1 VNGKFSMINA
11 ESLKSSPS
19 HEYSLSASDRI
30 SNRIDTSN
38 NNKPEWRCDDFYLI
52 EDSCEEKVYEELC
65 YVTISGSVLSYEVI
79 IMNLF
84 KCSEDVFLIFLLPS
98 V

>member
-1 VNGKFSMINA
+1 MINA

-19 HEYSLSASDRI
+19 EYSLSASDSR
-30 SNRIDTSN
+30 NDTSN

-65 YVTISGSVLSYEVI
+65 YVTISGSALSYEVI
-79 IMNLF
+79 MINLF
-84 KCSEDVFLIFLLPS
+84 S
-98 V
+98 